1 MGCIFGSRG
10 FVLFWLWG
18 HYTDL
23 ISPVKLYIGGSKI
36 ENIGQILTSKRLKNL
51 ECNSSDAFWS
61 SQGYFNCLSDLGTD
75 LWKKYHSV
83 MKNTGIKWR
92 VHWGIRGEKM
102 ENILGH
108 SLILGIMEN
117 KLSIFIGFIFSV
129 IVAYPR
135 LIRTS
140 EKSN

>member
-1 MGCIFGSRG
+1 
-10 FVLFWLWG
+10 
-18 HYTDL
+18 
-23 ISPVKLYIGGSKI
+23 
-36 ENIGQILTSKRLKNL
+36 
-51 ECNSSDAFWS
+51 
-61 SQGYFNCLSDLGTD
+61 
-75 LWKKYHSV
+75 
-83 MKNTGIKWR
+83 
-92 VHWGIRGEKM
+92 M